1 MWLNTATVYSIH
13 TSCRKYETA
22 DLRLL
27 ASYQTSRDLGLDLCV
42 VAREALNRRW
52 CNGKQKREYLLAV
65 MGEDSGILIRF
76 FCFNFT
82 VINFIFNF
90 ILSEYFK
97 EENIQNETFFQEKNK
112 TL

>member
-1 MWLNTATVYSIH
+1 
-13 TSCRKYETA
+13 
-22 DLRLL
+22 
-27 ASYQTSRDLGLDLCV
+27 
-42 VAREALNRRW
+42 
-52 CNGKQKREYLLAV
+52 
-65 MGEDSGILIRF
+65 MGEDLGILIRF